1 MSFTILGTGRQAPEF
16 VLDNARLT
24 EMMDTSDEWIVTR
37 TGIRQ
42 RHICTAE
49 SLEDLASK
57 AGLAAL
63 EMAGLDPA
71 EVDLIL
77 CATMQGD
84 YITPSL
90 ACMVQKRIGA
100 ACPAM
105 DLNAACSGFIYALDV
120 AAGYY
125 ARGTVKHVLVI
136 AAERMSKYL
145 DWEDRSTCVL
155 FGDGAGAVVLGP
167 GDGLLATYLSAE
179 GNEAFLNI
187 PGTPGGFPGASPTP
201 SRQRLFMNGP
211 EVYRFA
217 VLALCSSLETVM
229 KRARVTM
236 DRIRYVVAHQAN
248 RRILEA
254 AQARL
259 SIAAEKMVWGVD
271 RYGNTSCASI
281 PLLLDE
287 ICRAKALRK
296 GDLLLLSAFGGGLT
310 AGAALI
316 QWG

>member
-1 MSFTILGTGRQAPEF
+1 M
-16 VLDNARLT
+16 
-24 EMMDTSDEWIVTR
+24 
-37 TGIRQ
+37 
-42 RHICTAE
+42 
-49 SLEDLASK
+49 
-57 AGLAAL
+57 AGLAPT
-63 EMAGLDPA
+63 D
-71 EVDLIL
+71 VDLIL
-77 CATMQGD
+77 CATLQGD

-90 ACMVQKRIGA
+90 ACMVQRRIGA
-100 ACPAM
+100 TCPAM
-105 DLNAACSGFIYALDV
+105 DLNAACSGFVYALDV

-136 AAERMSKYL
+136 AAERMSKYV

-167 GDGLLATYLSAE
+167 GEGLLATHLTAE

-187 PGTPGGFPGASPTP
+187 PGTPGGFPGVPVAP
-201 SRQRLFMNGP
+201 SRQCLFMNGP

-217 VLALCSSLETVM
+217 VLNLCSSLEAVM
-229 KRARVTM
+229 AKARVTM
-236 DRIRYVVAHQAN
+236 DRVRYVIAHQAN

-259 SIAAEKMVWGVD
+259 AIAAEKMVWGVD

-287 ICRAKALRK
+287 IHRAEGLRK

-310 AGAALI
+310 AGAALL
-316 QWG
+316 QW